1 MCACVILPTFS
12 ISLLGLILCT
22 VLFLMFFTLCL
33 RLCFGKVWTGDCYLR
48 RLCWSGKTFSK
59 GTPCD
64 LPDILTALLRDEVDV
79 LFTSTITTPEGTMM
93 TLSPVRSIEKLRFQL
108 SDSCHSGDPSETLLV
123 LGNIGTK
130 VQVVF
135 IPLAFWG
142 NVSQRPWT
150 PDPSHPFNWFLQT
163 E

>member
-12 ISLLGLILCT
+12 ISLPGLILCT
-22 VLFLMFFTLCL
+22 VLFFLFYALCL
-33 RLCFGKVWTGDCYLR
+33 GLCFGMDR
-48 RLCWSGKTFSK
+48 RLLSKKVMLIRQDVQIGHTMWSPGHSHS
-59 GTPCD
+59 
-64 LPDILTALLRDEVDV
+64 TAEGWSRCSLHIHHNNPR
-79 LFTSTITTPEGTMM
+79 GTMM
-93 TLSPVRSIEKLRFQL
+93 TLSPVRPIEKLRFQL